1 MEELQYIQLKDF
13 IDLNIHKIDKIKTQ
27 YLNLL
32 SNLTETFD
40 LETSIF
46 FDTIQNINKNG
57 KIIICVKNYSTDD
70 FQIIG
75 SGTIII
81 EPKII
86 RGGQNVGHI
95 EDIVVD
101 PEMRGKGITQKM
113 LEILKYVAK
122 NNNCYKVILDCSEEV
137 KKVYM
142 KSGFEIKGIQMAE
155 YFV

>member
-1 MEELQYIQLKDF
+1 MMEELQYIQLNDF
-13 IDLNIHKIDKIKTQ
+13 IDFNIHKIDKIKTQ

-32 SNLTETFD
+32 SNLTNTIDMESST
-40 LETSIF
+40 F

-57 KIIICVKNYSTDD
+57 KIIICVKNYSTDN
-70 FQIIG
+70 FQIVA

-86 RGGQNVGHI
+86 RGGKNVGHI
-95 EDIVVD
+95 EDVVVD
-101 PEMRGKGITQKM
+101 PEMRGKGISQKI

-142 KSGFEIKGIQMAE
+142 KSGFIIKGIQMAE
-155 YFV
+155 YF